1 MKHICVLNLHTH
13 TQLYKQNEPTP
24 MLVKNMNTATKKQPS
39 TAVKNSFGGFA
50 FKKRKTQNFT
60 NTMNNNNNRRQTR
73 QTTGMGGFVENPGM
87 DHQYMYG
94 NVHNNMGGME
104 YGINNNSMVMNNRH
118 HQQQQLA
125 QPVGNAGG
133 IHQKLG
139 NPERFHEALRN
150 DVTEDERMSDLIAA
164 ITDAEINKARLNF
177 GSSAEHVFLSDIIE
191 TVMKEFC
198 VQVEE
203 ALVDDKIFFDEGPHQ
218 IKQKIEQKKDSLRK
232 LREELYNESKRWDDM
247 IESTSKSTQDEEAKA
262 LLQQE
267 LKRHDEVLKTTQ
279 HRGTLASSCLETHR
293 ALALQAEGAAAIVQG
308 AEALCVRAENAC
320 EIFADALAKNDFKSL
335 PNVDNPHGLLQSL
348 IGAYKETK
356 WEEGRGGEREKE
368 RLLNSIIII
377 IYTHLYYHISFT
389 FIWWN
394 TVCLFVLWVVCFPL
408 LSSVIIFL
416 FFHLAKKRSRSS
428 KEYNNFRAWKPR
440 REIKQHSRD
449 DALVITNTT
458 TFYTT
463 DIFARELEKKERPIL
478 QK

>member
-218 IKQKIEQKKDSLRK
+218 IKQKIEQKKDSLMK

-320 EIFADALAKNDFKSL
+320 KIFADALAKNDFKSL

-356 WEEGRGGEREKE
+356 WEEGRGGERAKE

-416 FFHLAKKRSRSS
+416 FFQLAKKD
-428 KEYNNFRAWKPR
+428 
-440 REIKQHSRD
+440 RD
-449 DALVITNTT
+449 RQKNTT
-458 TFYTT
+458 TF
-463 DIFARELEKKERPIL
+463 ARENQEGRSNNIL
-478 QK
+478 ATTHS

>member
-320 EIFADALAKNDFKSL
+320 KIFADALAKNDFKSL

-416 FFHLAKKRSRSS
+416 FFQLAKKD
-428 KEYNNFRAWKPR
+428 
-440 REIKQHSRD
+440 RD
-449 DALVITNTT
+449 RQKNTT
-458 TFYTT
+458 TF
-463 DIFARELEKKERPIL
+463 ARENQEGRSNNIL
-478 QK
+478 ATTHS

>member
-1 MKHICVLNLHTH
+1 
-13 TQLYKQNEPTP
+13 

-118 HQQQQLA
+118 HQQQQQLA

-308 AEALCVRAENAC
+308 AEALCARAENAC
-320 EIFADALAKNDFKSL
+320 KIFADALAKNDFKSL

-356 WEEGRGGEREKE
+356 
-368 RLLNSIIII
+368 
-377 IYTHLYYHISFT
+377 
-389 FIWWN
+389 
-394 TVCLFVLWVVCFPL
+394 
-408 LSSVIIFL
+408 
-416 FFHLAKKRSRSS
+416 
-428 KEYNNFRAWKPR
+428 
-440 REIKQHSRD
+440 
-449 DALVITNTT
+449 
-458 TFYTT
+458 
-463 DIFARELEKKERPIL
+463 
-478 QK
+478 

>member
-218 IKQKIEQKKDSLRK
+218 IKQKIEQKKDSLMK

-320 EIFADALAKNDFKSL
+320 KIFADALAKNDFKSL

-416 FFHLAKKRSRSS
+416 LFFHLAKKD
-428 KEYNNFRAWKPR
+428 
-440 REIKQHSRD
+440 RD
-449 DALVITNTT
+449 RQKNTT
-458 TFYTT
+458 TF
-463 DIFARELEKKERPIL
+463 ARENQEGRSNNIL
-478 QK
+478 ATTHS

>member
-320 EIFADALAKNDFKSL
+320 KIFADALAKNDFKSL

-416 FFHLAKKRSRSS
+416 FFHLAKKD
-428 KEYNNFRAWKPR
+428 
-440 REIKQHSRD
+440 RD
-449 DALVITNTT
+449 RQKNTT
-458 TFYTT
+458 TF
-463 DIFARELEKKERPIL
+463 ARENQEGRSNNIL
-478 QK
+478 ATTHS

>member
-1 MKHICVLNLHTH
+1 
-13 TQLYKQNEPTP
+13 
-24 MLVKNMNTATKKQPS
+24 
-39 TAVKNSFGGFA
+39 
-50 FKKRKTQNFT
+50 
-60 NTMNNNNNRRQTR
+60 
-73 QTTGMGGFVENPGM
+73 
-87 DHQYMYG
+87 MYG
-94 NVHNNMGGME
+94 GVE
-104 YGINNNSMVMNNRH
+104 YGIHNNSMIMSN
-118 HQQQQLA
+118 QQQQQQQQQMA
-125 QPVGNAGG
+125 QPVGTTAR

-191 TVMKEFC
+191 MVMKEFC

-279 HRGTLASSCLETHR
+279 HRGTLASACLETHR

-320 EIFADALAKNDFKSL
+320 KIFADAIAKNDFKSL

-348 IGAYKETK
+348 IGAYK
-356 WEEGRGGEREKE
+356 
-368 RLLNSIIII
+368 
-377 IYTHLYYHISFT
+377 
-389 FIWWN
+389 
-394 TVCLFVLWVVCFPL
+394 
-408 LSSVIIFL
+408 
-416 FFHLAKKRSRSS
+416 
-428 KEYNNFRAWKPR
+428 
-440 REIKQHSRD
+440 
-449 DALVITNTT
+449 
-458 TFYTT
+458 
-463 DIFARELEKKERPIL
+463 
-478 QK
+478 

>member
-218 IKQKIEQKKDSLRK
+218 IKQKIEQKKDSLMK

-320 EIFADALAKNDFKSL
+320 KIFADALAKNDFKSL

-416 FFHLAKKRSRSS
+416 FFQLAKKD
-428 KEYNNFRAWKPR
+428 
-440 REIKQHSRD
+440 RD
-449 DALVITNTT
+449 RQKNTT
-458 TFYTT
+458 TF
-463 DIFARELEKKERPIL
+463 ARENQEGRSNNIL
-478 QK
+478 ATTHS

>member
-1 MKHICVLNLHTH
+1 M
-13 TQLYKQNEPTP
+13 
-24 MLVKNMNTATKKQPS
+24 TKKQPS

-60 NTMNNNNNRRQTR
+60 TANNMNNIQRQTR
-73 QTTGMGGFVENPGM
+73 QTNGMGGFVENPGAN
-87 DHQYMYG
+87 HQYMYG
-94 NVHNNMGGME
+94 GVE
-104 YGINNNSMVMNNRH
+104 YGIHNNSMIMSN
-118 HQQQQLA
+118 QQQQQQQQQMA
-125 QPVGNAGG
+125 QPVGATAG

-150 DVTEDERMSDLIAA
+150 DVTEDERMSDLTAA

-191 TVMKEFC
+191 MVMKEFC

-279 HRGTLASSCLETHR
+279 HRGTLASACLETHR

-320 EIFADALAKNDFKSL
+320 KIFADAIAKNDFKSL

-348 IGAYKETK
+348 IGAYK
-356 WEEGRGGEREKE
+356 
-368 RLLNSIIII
+368 
-377 IYTHLYYHISFT
+377 
-389 FIWWN
+389 
-394 TVCLFVLWVVCFPL
+394 
-408 LSSVIIFL
+408 
-416 FFHLAKKRSRSS
+416 
-428 KEYNNFRAWKPR
+428 
-440 REIKQHSRD
+440 
-449 DALVITNTT
+449 
-458 TFYTT
+458 
-463 DIFARELEKKERPIL
+463 
-478 QK
+478 

>member
-1 MKHICVLNLHTH
+1 MNSTPLPPSSRENINGVSIEGEDITQTIAFQTPGGANKNGSRVPLHSVV
-13 TQLYKQNEPTP
+13 NEPTP

-279 HRGTLASSCLETHR
+279 HRGTLASSCLET
-293 ALALQAEGAAAIVQG
+293 
-308 AEALCVRAENAC
+308 
-320 EIFADALAKNDFKSL
+320 
-335 PNVDNPHGLLQSL
+335 
-348 IGAYKETK
+348 
-356 WEEGRGGEREKE
+356 
-368 RLLNSIIII
+368 
-377 IYTHLYYHISFT
+377 
-389 FIWWN
+389 
-394 TVCLFVLWVVCFPL
+394 
-408 LSSVIIFL
+408 
-416 FFHLAKKRSRSS
+416 
-428 KEYNNFRAWKPR
+428 
-440 REIKQHSRD
+440 
-449 DALVITNTT
+449 
-458 TFYTT
+458 
-463 DIFARELEKKERPIL
+463 
-478 QK
+478 

>member
-308 AEALCVRAENAC
+308 AEALCARAENAC
-320 EIFADALAKNDFKSL
+320 KIFADALAKNDFKSL

-416 FFHLAKKRSRSS
+416 LFFHLAKKD
-428 KEYNNFRAWKPR
+428 
-440 REIKQHSRD
+440 RD
-449 DALVITNTT
+449 RQKNTT
-458 TFYTT
+458 TF
-463 DIFARELEKKERPIL
+463 ARENQEGRSNNIL
-478 QK
+478 ATTHS

>member
-1 MKHICVLNLHTH
+1 
-13 TQLYKQNEPTP
+13 

-218 IKQKIEQKKDSLRK
+218 IKQKIEQKKDSLMK

-320 EIFADALAKNDFKSL
+320 KIFADALAKNDFKSL

-416 FFHLAKKRSRSS
+416 FFQLAKKD
-428 KEYNNFRAWKPR
+428 
-440 REIKQHSRD
+440 RD
-449 DALVITNTT
+449 RQKNTT
-458 TFYTT
+458 TF
-463 DIFARELEKKERPIL
+463 ARENQEGRSNNIL
-478 QK
+478 ATTHS

>member
-320 EIFADALAKNDFKSL
+320 KIFADALAKNDFKSL

-416 FFHLAKKRSRSS
+416 LFFHLAKKD
-428 KEYNNFRAWKPR
+428 
-440 REIKQHSRD
+440 RD
-449 DALVITNTT
+449 RQKNTT
-458 TFYTT
+458 TF
-463 DIFARELEKKERPIL
+463 ARENQEGRSNNIL
-478 QK
+478 ATTHS

>member
-94 NVHNNMGGME
+94 NGNVHNNMGGME

-118 HQQQQLA
+118 HQQQQQLA

-320 EIFADALAKNDFKSL
+320 KIFADAIAKNDFKSL
-335 PNVDNPHGLLQSL
+335 PNMDNPHGLLQSL

-356 WEEGRGGEREKE
+356 
-368 RLLNSIIII
+368 
-377 IYTHLYYHISFT
+377 
-389 FIWWN
+389 
-394 TVCLFVLWVVCFPL
+394 
-408 LSSVIIFL
+408 
-416 FFHLAKKRSRSS
+416 
-428 KEYNNFRAWKPR
+428 
-440 REIKQHSRD
+440 
-449 DALVITNTT
+449 
-458 TFYTT
+458 
-463 DIFARELEKKERPIL
+463 
-478 QK
+478 

>member
-308 AEALCVRAENAC
+308 AEALCARAENAC
-320 EIFADALAKNDFKSL
+320 KIFADALAKNDFKSL

-356 WEEGRGGEREKE
+356 
-368 RLLNSIIII
+368 
-377 IYTHLYYHISFT
+377 
-389 FIWWN
+389 
-394 TVCLFVLWVVCFPL
+394 
-408 LSSVIIFL
+408 
-416 FFHLAKKRSRSS
+416 
-428 KEYNNFRAWKPR
+428 
-440 REIKQHSRD
+440 
-449 DALVITNTT
+449 
-458 TFYTT
+458 
-463 DIFARELEKKERPIL
+463 
-478 QK
+478 